1 MKGLKALAAVLA
13 ITAIGASAVPAAA
26 QAPASASAAPAPFRH
41 YVACGI
47 ERSSK
52 PAHSCAKRSK
62 KGAFFKS
69 LKKDVFYAVC
79 VVFPSGKHLCAHAQ
93 PAKQGTLYVNK
104 ITSTQVGLHKVTWY
118 VKGKSV
124 GSSVFRVTG

>member
-1 MKGLKALAAVLA
+1 MKGLKALAAALA

-26 QAPASASAAPAPFRH
+26 KAPSAGATPFRH

-47 ERSSK
+47 ERNSK
-52 PAHSCAKRSK
+52 PAHSCPKRSK

-69 LKKDVFYAVC
+69 NNKDVYYAVC
-79 VVFPSGKHLCAHAQ
+79 VNFPSGKHLCAHAQ

-104 ITSTQVGLHKVTWY
+104 ITSTQVGVHTVIWY
-118 VKGKSV
+118 VKGKQV
-124 GSSVFRVTG
+124 GSTTFRVTG